1 MKTKEEIIEEMK
13 TDSHWKVPEK
23 NGLGIY
29 GNDIV
34 KKEQEKFDRE
44 VERRIKIQKGKL
56 SRELKN
62 NYKNNN
68 QIFFVIDYLND
79 RRKEFYEHYQE
90 DIHGKENWKSFE
102 NMEKVDFVL
111 KMLYK
116 LSEELTNDHRD
127 IQKEIEKKS
136 DESIFISII

>member
-1 MKTKEEIIEEMK
+1 MKTKEQIIEEMK
-13 TDSHWKVPEK
+13 NDPHWKVPDK

-34 KKEQEKFDRE
+34 KREQEKFDRE

-56 SRELKN
+56 SRDLKN

-116 LSEELTNDHRD
+116 LSDELRDNRRD
-127 IQKEIEKKS
+127 IQKEMEKNLTS
-136 DESIFISII
+136 LFM